1 MRPVQC
7 HTLCL
12 MFLVIDCKRLN
23 RDDGLDLSQLMNFF
37 FPSCSCDEVVFGK
50 GVFTNLG
57 PIHARNADG
66 EGGLQRFGV
75 TTQLIIFL

>member
-1 MRPVQC
+1 M
-7 HTLCL
+7 
-12 MFLVIDCKRLN
+12 
-23 RDDGLDLSQLMNFF
+23 
-37 FPSCSCDEVVFGK
+37 VFGK

>member
-1 MRPVQC
+1 
-7 HTLCL
+7 
-12 MFLVIDCKRLN
+12 MFLVIDCNGLN
-23 RDDGLDLSQLMNFF
+23 RDDGLDLNQLMALL
-37 FPSCSCDEVVFGK
+37 FPSCSCDEVVFSK

-57 PIHARNADG
+57 PIHARNEDG